1 MESAGETPALQLWSC
16 LGIRHKLV
24 VGVAFFALTPSV
36 FATEMAVLRN
46 GFTIRHQQRE
56 EIGSTTRLYLTA
68 DRNAG
73 FIDIPSS
80 EITGFEPDDSP
91 APRPETSHP
100 SPKAGERVG
109 HPTHQLAAQ
118 KSAPAATPVDVPAL
132 VNRASDQHLVD
143 ADLIAS
149 VIKAESSF
157 QQRAVSP
164 KGAQGLMQLMPG
176 TAGKLGV
183 KDSFD
188 PTDNIDG
195 GTRYLRE
202 LLLRYNGDMAKALAA
217 YNAGPQRV
225 DQYHG
230 VPPYRE
236 THAYVVRVIKDFNR
250 KKRAQAASV
259 PKNKPAAKNTQS
271 AKKKPLPAMAGDAG
285 T

>member
-1 MESAGETPALQLWSC
+1 M
-16 LGIRHKLV
+16 
-24 VGVAFFALTPSV
+24 AFFALTPSV
-36 FATEMAVLRN
+36 FAAEMAVLRN
-46 GFTIRHQQRE
+46 GFTIRHQQRQ
-56 EIGSTTRLYLTA
+56 EIGSTTRLYLSTNH
-68 DRNAG
+68 NAG
-73 FIDIPSS
+73 FIDVPTA
-80 EITGFEPDDSP
+80 EITGIEPDDSP
-91 APRPETSHP
+91 LPPPQTSLAHP
-100 SPKAGERVG
+100 QTPLPSSINSAS
-109 HPTHQLAAQ
+109 Q
-118 KSAPAATPVDVPAL
+118 KSAPAVTPVDVPAL

-157 QQRAVSP
+157 NQRAVSP

-183 KDSFD
+183 KDAFN
-188 PTDNIDG
+188 PTDNVDG

-250 KKRAQAASV
+250 KKRAQATSV
-259 PKNKPAAKNTQS
+259 PKNKSAAKNTQS
-271 AKKKPLPAMAGDAG
+271 AKKKPVPASAGDAG

>member
-1 MESAGETPALQLWSC
+1 M
-16 LGIRHKLV
+16 
-24 VGVAFFALTPSV
+24 AFFALTPSV
-36 FATEMAVLRN
+36 FAAEMAVLRN

-56 EIGSTTRLYLTA
+56 EIGSTTRLYLGA
-68 DRNAG
+68 DHNAG
-73 FIDIPSS
+73 FVDVPTS
-80 EITGFEPDDSP
+80 EITGIEPDDSP
-91 APRPETSHP
+91 APPPQTPLAHP
-100 SPKAGERVG
+100 QTALPSSTNPSAGQKAAL
-109 HPTHQLAAQ
+109 TA
-118 KSAPAATPVDVPAL
+118 KPAEVSAL
-132 VNRASDQHLVD
+132 VNQASDQHRVD

-149 VIKAESSF
+149 VIQAESSF
-157 QQRAVSP
+157 HQRAVSP

-183 KDSFD
+183 KDSFN

-217 YNAGPQRV
+217 YNAGPERV

-250 KKRAQAASV
+250 KKRAQAASA
-259 PKNKPAAKNTQS
+259 PKNKSAAKNTQS
-271 AKKKPLPAMAGDAG
+271 AKK
-285 T
+285 